1 MTLNYRG
8 AVYEI
13 SVGNPGGVSR
23 GVVEVAVDGERQPP
37 ADGKARIGLRGDGGT
52 HTIDVTL
59 G

>member
-13 SVGNPGGVSR
+13 SVGNPAGVSR
-23 GVVEVAVDGERQPP
+23 GVVEVEVDGERQP
-37 ADGKARIGLRGDGGT
+37 ATDGKARIGLRGDGS
-52 HTIDVTL
+52 HTLAVML